1 MVKDAADEV
10 RAMFWLREGGVD
22 PWRDI
27 QDVGAAVRWRVR
39 KQVENTKGG
48 PGQARARALGRG
60 GAGKHT

>member
-39 KQVENTKGG
+39 KSNSEEGR
-48 PGQARARALGRG
+48 GQARARTLRRG
-60 GAGKHT
+60 SAGEIS